1 MLHERALNRTDWM
14 VRRHREETELGVTT
28 SLTTEQ
34 YQDLLTTRQSWRESV
49 SGNASPISLIQEL
62 KDEIG

>member
-14 VRRHREETELGVTT
+14 VRRHREEVELGVTT

-34 YQDLLTTRQSWRESV
+34 YQDLLTTRKSWRESV
-49 SGNASPISLIQEL
+49 SGNVSPISLIQEL

>member
-14 VRRHREETELGVTT
+14 VRRHREEVELGVTT
-28 SLTTEQ
+28 SLTNEQ
-34 YQDLLTTRQSWRESV
+34 YQDLLTTRKSWRESV
-49 SGNASPISLIQEL
+49 SGNASPVSLIQEL

>member
-1 MLHERALNRTDWM
+1 MLHERALNKTDWM
-14 VRRHREETELGVTT
+14 VGRHQEEVELGVAT

-34 YQDLLTTRQSWRESV
+34 YQDLLTTRKSWRESV
-49 SGNASPISLIQEL
+49 SGNASPVSLIQEL

>member
-14 VRRHREETELGVTT
+14 VRRHREEVELGVTT

-34 YQDLLTTRQSWRESV
+34 YQDLLTTRKNWRESV
-49 SGNASPISLIQEL
+49 SGNASPTSLIQEL

>member
-1 MLHERALNRTDWM
+1 MLHKRALNRTDWM
-14 VRRHREETELGVTT
+14 VRRHQEEVELGVAT

-34 YQDLLTTRQSWRESV
+34 YQDLLTTRKSWRESV
-49 SGNASPISLIQEL
+49 SGNASPVSLIQEL

>member
-1 MLHERALNRTDWM
+1 MLHKRALNRTDWM
-14 VRRHREETELGVTT
+14 VRRHREEVELGVTT
-28 SLTTEQ
+28 SLTAEQ

-49 SGNASPISLIQEL
+49 SGNASPVSLIQEL